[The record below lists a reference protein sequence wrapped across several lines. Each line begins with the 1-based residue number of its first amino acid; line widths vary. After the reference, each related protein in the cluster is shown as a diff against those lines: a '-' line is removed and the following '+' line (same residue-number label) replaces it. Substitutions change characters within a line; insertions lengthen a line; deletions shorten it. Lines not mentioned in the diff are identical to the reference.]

1 MRRKELTLLKGTSIL
16 GANNINK
23 ENTKKS
29 LNNSLLNNSLNTSSN
44 LQKGTLQQKLENKI
58 KYRPKENNE
67 NDRNAHNINL
77 KRKMTIEVD
86 NTKKTLN
93 NSYNLK
99 NNTNMEKDQIK
110 VSVKLQ
116 EIPENNKN
124 AEMNIENDDE
134 DMDYNEN
141 TLLES
146 YNEEE
151 LKNAKKS
158 QRVLTYAR

>member
-1 MRRKELTLLKGTSIL
+1 MSTNATQRTNLIKRGTSIL

-99 NNTNMEKDQIK
+99 NNTTDDPPHLDASAAEAFLP
-110 VSVKLQ
+110 VLLCTLQ
-116 EIPENNKN
+116 MP
-124 AEMNIENDDE
+124 
-134 DMDYNEN
+134 
-141 TLLES
+141 
-146 YNEEE
+146 
-151 LKNAKKS
+151 AKPTKWS
-158 QRVLTYAR
+158 R